1 MRNESILY
9 LDQVWEE
16 PLLGPYNQQKAW
28 YEIHADESHHV
39 GRYMSPHTT
48 KKKAKFRR
56 EPMDPEIVMSCKEE
70 LQEALREGVR
80 RAVAKARAAKAL
92 YKAFPDEKPE
102 IIDNIVD
109 STQKAM
115 SLNYYNRYKRFK
127 RKAFMYKLEWNYFVT
142 VTRDDKLI
150 SDEEVFRDR
159 VDKCFSNLA
168 FRRGWRMMGV
178 WERGSDNDRLH
189 FHCLLHVPKGKMV
202 GKIKTISDWS
212 TKRHK
217 LEDTQINTFFT
228 KRFGRTEFQDLD
240 QHELLQRVGYILK
253 YMEKSG
259 ERIRYSRGIPSTICL
274 ELADVRD
281 IALQY
286 MNGHMI
292 RAIVVDGRITRDVIL
307 TYTNKQGE
315 LVRESLRQGDKA
327 GEALA
332 QFRAR
337 GAPPLEE
344 NIRARQIESFERL
357 QRQFRSV
364 RESQEQIVR
373 MIRRKSNLGAPA
385 EPVKAGVQL
394 ACI

>member
-1 MRNESILY
+1 MLY
-9 LDQVWEE
+9 LDQEWAE
-16 PLLGPYNQQKAW
+16 PFPFPYNEPKVW
-28 YEIHADESHHV
+28 YEIHADERHFN
-39 GRYMSPHTT
+39 GRFMAPHTT

-56 EPMDPEIVMSCKEE
+56 DSDDSEIVMSAKEE
-70 LQEALREGVR
+70 LQAAVREGVR
-80 RAVAKARAAKAL
+80 RAAAKARAVKAL

-102 IIDNIVD
+102 IINNIVD
-109 STQKAM
+109 NTQKAM
-115 SLNYYNRYKRFK
+115 VLSYYNRYKRFK
-127 RKAFMYKLEWNYFVT
+127 RKAFLYQYAAGWNYFVT
-142 VTRDDKLI
+142 VTRDDKLF

-189 FHCLLHVPKGKMV
+189 FHCLLHVPEGEMV
-202 GKIKTISDWS
+202 GEIKTIKSRS
-212 TKRHK
+212 TKRNK
-217 LEDTQINTFFT
+217 WEETQISTFFT
-228 KRFGRTEFQDLD
+228 NRFGRTEFQDLD
-240 QHELLQRVGYILK
+240 EHDLLQRVGYILK

-259 ERIRYSRGIPSTICL
+259 ERIRYSRGIPTTVVL
-274 ELADVRD
+274 PLAEVKD

-286 MNGHMI
+286 MSGQMI
-292 RAIVVDGRITRDVIL
+292 RAIVVDGRVTRDAIL

-315 LVRESLRQGDKA
+315 LVRESLRQGDKV

-337 GAPPLEE
+337 GAPPPEE
-344 NIRARQIESFERL
+344 DIRERQISAFERL

-364 RESQEQIVR
+364 REAQEQIIR
-373 MIRRKSNLGAPA
+373 LIRRKSNLGAPA
-385 EPVKAGVQL
+385 EPVKVGVQL